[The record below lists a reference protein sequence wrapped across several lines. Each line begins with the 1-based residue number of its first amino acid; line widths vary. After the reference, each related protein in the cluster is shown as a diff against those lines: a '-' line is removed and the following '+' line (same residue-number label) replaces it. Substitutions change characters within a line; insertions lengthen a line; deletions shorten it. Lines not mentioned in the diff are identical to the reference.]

1 MFRTELTI
9 APAARPLPRT
19 ARILTLGSCFAESI
33 GQRLTDNKVSTL
45 VNPFGTTYQPLA
57 LARLLRAAAGDAVD
71 WPQHIV
77 EARGRWQTYDL
88 PGRFGAHSPVELL
101 QDIEEAVYHAGTF
114 LRNADVV
121 LLTLGT
127 AWAYRL
133 RETGEL
139 VNNCHKMPAEL
150 FERELLTADD
160 IINALAETHAYL
172 RRLNPKLRV
181 VLTVSPVRHLRD
193 TLPLNAVSKAV
204 LRVACHYLSELLP
217 DVTYFPA
224 YELLTDDLRD
234 YRFYG
239 ADMLHPSAVAED
251 YIWDKFAQAFF
262 DADFATFRREW
273 GGLRQALAHR
283 PLHEAAPE
291 HRHFLTQTAERLG
304 RLATLGHAVGHELA
318 EVQTRIAALPEPR
331 TLAAAPE
338 PADDGQERIDIGPA
352 QATAPAANLD
362 YRDAT
367 GRTAALQAL
376 EDAADARAAALDE
389 ARQRATDRAAE
400 LAVMAAESSVSHPGT
415 PAPQAGR
422 PGRLSP
428 EEFRQQRAEK
438 GRGGR
443 NNRRNER
450 NAPVQPPATPAAQNA
465 AETAASG
472 SATVPAQTPTK
483 TPPLAAAPA
492 VVALGT
498 AVPPLPLAAEG
509 SETGKKKKRRSRGGA
524 KRTARK
530 NAARL
535 AETDATD
542 STAPAATTPAVPVS
556 PAKSSVIQKSE
567 PNLRSQRQKRTN
579 APTAPAVPT
588 APVASS
594 VTPVPVAASTA
605 TVPSLAESVLG
616 LKPKKVAGEYASAV
630 SAVAP
635 AVAAPVVVAPAV
647 VSPPAK
653 ANRRRPAP
661 APSLAATAA
670 VAPTAAVAAVPVV
683 PAPVAASAPPKTA
696 ARKPKPGAATPAK
709 AAPPVAPE
717 APAAAKQPATAKTV
731 ASGAKPAKAAVK
743 AAPAKVVAISA
754 KISAKKEP
762 ASSKQNVAPAKPEAA
777 PAKAKTAA
785 PKKAATPVK
794 PKAAAATAVPKAAK
808 AAPANATKPAAKKP
822 SK

>member
-19 ARILTLGSCFAESI
+19 ARLLTLGSCFAESI
-33 GQRLTDNKVSTL
+33 GQRLTDNKVTTL

-114 LRNADVV
+114 LRQADVV

-251 YIWDKFAQAFF
+251 YIWDKFAQTYF
-262 DADFATFRREW
+262 DADFAAFRREW

-304 RLATLGHAVGHELA
+304 RLATLGHDVGHELA

-352 QATAPAANLD
+352 QATAPAANLE

-376 EDAADARAAALDE
+376 EDAADARTAALDE
-389 ARQRATDRAAE
+389 ARQRAADRAAE
-400 LAVMAAESSVSHPGT
+400 LAALAAESSTPQPST
-415 PAPQAGR
+415 PAQTNR

-472 SATVPAQTPTK
+472 SAIVPAQTPSK
-483 TPPLAAAPA
+483 TPSLVAAPA
-492 VVALGT
+492 VATPDAV
-498 AVPPLPLAAEG
+498 VPPLPLAAEG
-509 SETGKKKKRRSRGGA
+509 GEIGKKKKRRSRGGA

-542 STAPAATTPAVPVS
+542 STAPAATTPVVPVS

-588 APVASS
+588 APVAS
-594 VTPVPVAASTA
+594 VAPVPVAASTA

-616 LKPKKVAGEYASAV
+616 LKPKKVAGEYAGAV
-630 SAVAP
+630 S
-635 AVAAPVVVAPAV
+635 VVAPAV

-661 APSLAATAA
+661 APIPAATAA
-670 VAPTAAVAAVPVV
+670 VAPAAAVAAVPVV
-683 PAPVAASAPPKTA
+683 PAPVVAAAPPKTA
-696 ARKPKPGAATPAK
+696 ARKPKPSAATPAK
-709 AAPPVAPE
+709 AAPPVTPE
-717 APAAAKQPATAKTV
+717 APAAAKQPAAAKTV

-754 KISAKKEP
+754 KKEP
-762 ASSKQNVAPAKPEAA
+762 ASSKQKVAPTRPEAAPAKPETA

-785 PKKAATPVK
+785 PKKAATPAK